1 MVRDGKRACQPVAWG
16 GPIVMNTREELVDAF
31 HELETGGFLRE
42 QSLRS

>member
-1 MVRDGKRACQPVAWG
+1 MGK
-16 GPIVMNTREELVDAF
+16 GPASPSPGTARQREELVDAF